1 MFAMLFFVCGLIFFY
16 MNLLPYKTETD
27 IPLYTLLGSF
37 DRLIQIIAVLGMVG
51 YYAFNM
57 LPARPEGAALN
68 WGLIIFWLGA
78 LLFSAPFAVSNAL
91 LGTNEMEPI
100 LIFFKDNQFDDIK
113 TIGLDGFKG
122 LLLFWSSIVA
132 VILWASYH
140 LIKTKKHAVNILAV
154 IGLVLLASSPFVQ
167 YVARLVLPNAAHQSF
182 DFVQRLH
189 TPVVEIKPVRKKN
202 LVIVYL
208 ESIERSYGEIP
219 EFDAFYKPIKDL
231 AARGVEFTDVRQVT
245 GTNYTIAGIVATH
258 CGVPLLP
265 NGLESV
271 FFQSNMD
278 AQMDSFM
285 PSIRCLGDVLSDDGY
300 TLSYMNGASLDK
312 FSKRAFLKEHGYTR
326 FFDYRS
332 LSEDAKKGRM
342 NVWGL
347 NDALLFENVIREY
360 DTLKSEGAPFALSL
374 LTLST
379 HGPDAFLDQNCSPA
393 PGIDSQ
399 LPRAIE
405 CTSKLVTDLVDHI
418 AAQGDADNTVVV
430 VLSDHLALFN
440 SLRAQLET
448 IGPDRRNLFIM
459 LGADNPTENPRPM
472 SSFDHFP
479 SILEGMGYKLKD
491 GRANFGV
498 SANSSDQNLMEE
510 LGQSTINKTFKANQK
525 LASFLWRPL

>member
-1 MFAMLFFVCGLIFFY
+1 MFALLFFVCGLAFFY

-37 DRLIQIIAVLGMVG
+37 DRLIQIIAVLGIVG
-51 YYAFNM
+51 YYTLNA
-57 LPARPEGAALN
+57 LPARSETTRLN
-68 WGLIIFWLGA
+68 WFLILFWLGA
-78 LLFSAPFAVSNAL
+78 FLFSIPFAVSNAL
-91 LGTNEMEPI
+91 LGTNEIEPI

-113 TIGLDGFKG
+113 TIGLDGFTG
-122 LLLFWSSIVA
+122 PLLFWSCIIA
-132 VILWASYH
+132 VILWASYY
-140 LIKTKKHAVNILAV
+140 LIKTKRYAVNVLAIIGVILL
-154 IGLVLLASSPFVQ
+154 ISSPFVQ
-167 YVARLVLPNAAHQSF
+167 YLARLVLPNAAHQNF
-182 DFVQRLH
+182 AVAKRLH
-189 TPVVEIKPVRKKN
+189 PPEIEAKPVQQKN

-208 ESIERSYGEIP
+208 ESIERSYGDIP
-219 EFDAFYKPIKDL
+219 EFAAFYKPINDL
-231 AARGVEFTDVRQVT
+231 AARGVEFTDVQQVT

-271 FFQSNMD
+271 FFQSNMS

-285 PSIRCLGDVLSDDGY
+285 PRIRCLGDILSDDGY

-332 LSEDAKKGRM
+332 LSEGMKKDRM

-347 NDALLFENVIREY
+347 NDALLFENVIKEY
-360 DTLKSEGAPFALSL
+360 DTLNAKDAPFALSL

-379 HGPDAFLDQNCSPA
+379 HGPDAFLDQNCAPA

-405 CTSKLVTDLVDHI
+405 CTSKLVTELVDHI
-418 AAQGDADNTVVV
+418 EEQGDTDNTIVV

-440 SLRAQLET
+440 SLRTQLET
-448 IGPDRRNLFIM
+448 IGPNRRNLFIM
-459 LGADNPTENPRPM
+459 LGADIPSKNPRPM

-498 SANSSDQNLMEE
+498 SANSSNPNLMEE
-510 LGQSTINKTFKANQK
+510 LGQATINKTFKANQN
-525 LASFLWRPL
+525 LAGYLWRP